1 MANLLPVFYMVH
13 VQFHLPSP
21 GTSASSSGNE
31 TWIGAGE
38 SVAFSSPNFPS
49 SYGSDAKDWV
59 FCADDPDGRL
69 EIDCTEFEVGWKFFF
84 CFSDLLLVSAD
95 SSLEFMYCGAD
106 GPQSVITT
114 GRGTAVCLIP
124 SGANN
129 FKGFNCTATALP
141 PSPDAQTTTAAN

>member
-1 MANLLPVFYMVH
+1 MTFSFSCGRCPLIIQNYVMKPTGVMVSFSLPPPPSFSSLLCIILFDIDAKSIPDISFVPLKVH

-59 FCADDPDGRL
+59 FCVSVGRVWQYNV
-69 EIDCTEFEVGWKFFF
+69 CW
-84 CFSDLLLVSAD
+84 LLKL
-95 SSLEFMYCGAD
+95 Y
-106 GPQSVITT
+106 IYNHT
-114 GRGTAVCLIP
+114 
-124 SGANN
+124 
-129 FKGFNCTATALP
+129 
-141 PSPDAQTTTAAN
+141 QTN